1 MKTIRLDI
9 NDNIFEKVMYF
20 LNHLPKND
28 VRLKIENIQDDKKTK
43 KLKAISIKTKDFK
56 FDREEAHAR

>member
-9 NDNIFEKVMYF
+9 DDSIFDKVMYF
-20 LNHLPKND
+20 LNHLPKKD
-28 VRLKIENIQDDKKTK
+28 VRVKIEEPQKEHKPR
-43 KLKAISIKTKDFK
+43 KLTALSIKTKGFE

>member
-9 NDNIFEKVMYF
+9 DDSIFDKVMYF
-20 LNHLPKND
+20 LNHLPKKD
-28 VRLKIENIQDDKKTK
+28 VRVNVEESQKEPKHRKLMALSIETK
-43 KLKAISIKTKDFK
+43 GFK